1 MSVPTIAPLF
11 AVLSFGQLYSLGIRV
26 SRPGAQ
32 RGDGGGWEGTSEWV
46 GAGPG
51 RGVDRGG
58 MGTWSAYMGEGVGA
72 GEHRRTE
79 EWFALITWLLRRG
92 MFLRKI

>member
-11 AVLSFGQLYSLGIRV
+11 AVLSFGRLYSLGIRV

-51 RGVDRGG
+51 RGVDIPRGG
-58 MGTWSAYMGEGVGA
+58 MGTWSAYMGRAWGQGSTEGLRNG
-72 GEHRRTE
+72 
-79 EWFALITWLLRRG
+79 LL
-92 MFLRKI
+92 